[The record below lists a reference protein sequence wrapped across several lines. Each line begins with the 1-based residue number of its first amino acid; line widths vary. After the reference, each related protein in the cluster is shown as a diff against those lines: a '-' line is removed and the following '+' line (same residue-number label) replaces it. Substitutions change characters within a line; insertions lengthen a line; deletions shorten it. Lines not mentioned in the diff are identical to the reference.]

1 MRREIERE
9 KQYLYRVLLT
19 AELAR
24 WLYVQYMAP
33 LSMYD
38 MEWSF
43 SGSGG
48 SERIEM
54 VEKQTAFDD
63 LLFFVVHFI
72 QF

>member
-1 MRREIERE
+1 
-9 KQYLYRVLLT
+9 
-19 AELAR
+19 
-24 WLYVQYMAP
+24 MAP

-43 SGSGG
+43 SGSGGSGG